1 MDIIKAR
8 EELLH
13 GKTIYDMKLKVA
25 DYGRVSTD
33 KEEQL
38 NSLDNQINFFKEY
51 INTNQNWTHVGSY
64 IDEGISGTSIKK
76 RDNFLKMIKDAKEG
90 KIDLIITKEISRFSR
105 NTIDS
110 IKYTQELLNNGVIVL
125 FLSDNINTI
134 YPDSEFRLT
143 LMASLAQDEVRKLSE
158 RVKFGIKRS
167 IKDGKVGGSHL
178 TGYYKKDGKL
188 TINKNEVPIIKTL
201 FTMYSTNDYSFK
213 QISKHLASLGYF
225 TKKGKPYSETTLK
238 KMITN
243 PRYKGYYTANL
254 SKITDYKTHKK
265 TKTPISEQIIYKDNK
280 GNVPAIIDEELWNK
294 ANEVLNKRT
303 IHWNKNNL
311 NKENR
316 FKEKT
321 YTSKIFCK
329 EHNKPFIRCNSGTRK
344 EKPVWQCNEYLRKGI
359 KGCKSPIIKE
369 DILNKIFIQQLS
381 NIINIKNINNSLLE
395 QYKKINIKPQSL
407 ELNNLYNIKNNLLSL
422 LTRQIITEEEYI
434 KEKNNIDIK
443 IANLKADKQKI
454 NINNINNY
462 LNNKCSLN
470 DLISDYTN
478 IFIDN
483 ILIEKINN
491 NRKLIKLII
500 NYKFAKNNDCV
511 IINL

>member
-8 EELLH
+8 EELIH

-38 NSLDNQINFFKEY
+38 NSLDNQVNFFKEY
-51 INTNQNWTHVGSY
+51 IDTNPNWTHIGSY

-76 RDNFLKMIKDAKEG
+76 RDNFLRMIKDAKEG

-110 IKYTQELLNNGVIVL
+110 IKYTQELLNYGVIVL

-178 TGYYKKDGKL
+178 TGYYKKNGKL
-188 TINKNEVPIIKTL
+188 TINENEAPIIKTL
-201 FTMYSTNDYSFK
+201 FTMYSTNEYSFK
-213 QISKHLASLGYF
+213 EISKHLASLGYY
-225 TKKGKPYSETTLK
+225 TKKGKTYSEPTLK

-265 TKTPISEQIIYKDNK
+265 TKIPPKEQIIYKDNK
-280 GNVPAIIDEELWNK
+280 GNVPAIINEELWNK
-294 ANEVLNKRT
+294 ANEVLQKRNK
-303 IHWNKNNL
+303 HWNKVNL
-311 NKENR
+311 NKENYI
-316 FKEKT
+316 KEKT

-359 KGCKSPIIKE
+359 KGCISPIIKE
-369 DILNKIFIQQLS
+369 DILNKIFIKQLN
-381 NIINIKNINNSLLE
+381 NIINIKDIYNSLLE
-395 QYKKINIKPQSL
+395 QYKKLQLKSQSFD
-407 ELNNLYNIKNNLLSL
+407 LNNLYNIKNNLLSL

-470 DLISDYTN
+470 NLISDYTN

-491 NRKLIKLII
+491 NRKIIKLII
-500 NYKFAKNNDCV
+500 NYKFAKNNECV